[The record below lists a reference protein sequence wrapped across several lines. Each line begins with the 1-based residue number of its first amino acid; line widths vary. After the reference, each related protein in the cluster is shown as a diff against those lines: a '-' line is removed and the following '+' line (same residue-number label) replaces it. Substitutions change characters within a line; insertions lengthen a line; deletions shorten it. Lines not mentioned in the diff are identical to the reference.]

1 MQSLRM
7 RGVCAEPTW
16 SLFMT
21 TNTERTAPP
30 AAHEGLR
37 SNVLSLFDSVVM
49 AVAGSAPA
57 YSIAASTAALI
68 AAVGL
73 AGPSALLWCGIPM
86 LGIAWAFSYLNR
98 IESNAGASYAWVGRV
113 LHPGL
118 GFIAGWS
125 LVISATIFMVAGSL
139 PAGSVTLDLFSSSAA
154 NHPGYVLLVGSVWF
168 IVMVALV
175 IAGVRVTARAQWI
188 MSGVE
193 VAILVLF
200 AVLAIVHAASH
211 HVVAFSWS
219 WFGFSHFNGMA
230 GFAAGGLVAAFY
242 YWGWDVSSNLNEE
255 MKDSKRAAGFGGLIG
270 VLIVFALFE
279 IFTIATNLALPAK
292 TIQNNAGDVLAVLGQ
307 LVWPGV
313 GGKLLVIAVML
324 STVATLETTLIQVTR
339 TLYAMSRERT
349 LPKFLG
355 SILPGRQTPWMATIA
370 VAIVSLGLFIG
381 SNYIG
386 SLSKIL
392 TDAISAIG
400 LQVCVYYGLAGLTVV
415 VAFRKV
421 LFKSVKNLLL
431 IGIWPFLGAAF
442 MFWILYEFVKT
453 NTSNAVVI
461 WVGLGGLG
469 IGLIPLVIYWAM
481 GSPYFKQR
489 PTLGASVPEDAGV

>member
-1 MQSLRM
+1 
-7 RGVCAEPTW
+7 
-16 SLFMT
+16 MT
-21 TNTERTAPP
+21 TNIEPTSLRVQ
-30 AAHEGLR
+30 AHEGLR
-37 SNVLSLFDSVVM
+37 GNVLSLFDSVVM

-57 YSIAASTAALI
+57 YSIAGTTAVLI

-98 IESNAGASYAWVGRV
+98 LESNAGASYAWVGRV
-113 LHPGL
+113 LHPSL

-125 LVISATIFMVAGSL
+125 VVISATIFMVAGSL
-139 PAGSVTLDLFSSSAA
+139 PAGSVTLGLFSSSAA

-168 IVMVALV
+168 LVMVVLV

-200 AVLAIVHAASH
+200 AILAIVHSASH

-242 YWGWDVSSNLNEE
+242 YWGWDVASNLNEE
-255 MKDSKRAAGFGGLIG
+255 MKDSKRSAGIGGLIG

-279 IFTIATNLALPAK
+279 IFTIATNLALPAN
-292 TIQNNAGDVLAVLGQ
+292 TIQNNAADVLAVLGQ

-349 LPKFLG
+349 LPKFFG
-355 SILPGRQTPWMATIA
+355 NILPGRQTPWVATIA

-386 SLSKIL
+386 SLSTIL
-392 TDAISAIG
+392 SDAISAIG
-400 LQVCVYYGLAGLTVV
+400 LQVCVYYGLAGVTVV

-421 LFKSVKNLLL
+421 LFKSVQNFFL
-431 IGIWPFLGAAF
+431 IGLWPLVGALF

-453 NTSNAVVI
+453 NTSQAVII

-469 IGLIPLVIYWAM
+469 IGLIPLAIYWAL

>member
-1 MQSLRM
+1 LTTST
-7 RGVCAEPTW
+7 EPA
-16 SLFMT
+16 S
-21 TNTERTAPP
+21 APV
-30 AAHEGLR
+30 AAQEGLR
-37 SNVLSLFDSVVM
+37 AGVLGMFDAIVM

-57 YSIAASTAALI
+57 YTIAGSTAALI
-68 AAVGL
+68 GAVGL
-73 AGPSALLWCGIPM
+73 AGPAALLYCGIPM
-86 LGIAWAFSYLNR
+86 MGIAWAFSYLNR
-98 IESNAGASYAWVGRV
+98 IEANAGASYAWVGRV
-113 LHPGL
+113 LHPAL

-139 PAGSVTLDLFSSSAA
+139 PAGSVTLGLFSSSAA
-154 NHPGYVLLVGSVWF
+154 NHPGYVLLVGSAWF
-168 IVMVALV
+168 LLMVGLV
-175 IAGVRVTARAQWI
+175 IAGVQVTARAQWI
-188 MSGVE
+188 MSGIE

-219 WFGFSHFNGMA
+219 WFGFSHFNGLA
-230 GFAAGGLVAAFY
+230 GFAAGGLIAAFY

-255 MKDSKRAAGFGGLIG
+255 MKDSKRTAGIGGIIG
-270 VLIVFALFE
+270 VIIVFALYE
-279 IFTIATNLALPAK
+279 IFTVATNLALPAK
-292 TIQNNAGDVLAVLGQ
+292 TIQANAGDVLSVLGQ

-313 GGKLLVIAVML
+313 GGKLMVIAVML
-324 STVATLETTLIQVTR
+324 STIATLETTLIQVTR
-339 TLYAMSRERT
+339 SLFAMSRERT

-355 SILPGRQTPWMATIA
+355 SVLPGRQTPWLATIA
-370 VAIVSLGLFIG
+370 VAVVSLGLFIG

-386 SLSKIL
+386 SLSTIL

-421 LFKSVKNLLL
+421 LFRSAKNLVL
-431 IGIWPFLGAAF
+431 IGLWPLVGALF
-442 MFWILYEFVKT
+442 MFWILYEFVRT
-453 NTSNAVVI
+453 NTGNAVVI

-469 IGLIPLVIYWAM
+469 IGVIPLVIYWAL

-489 PTLGASVPEDAGV
+489 PTLGRVAPEDADA

>member
-1 MQSLRM
+1 
-7 RGVCAEPTW
+7 
-16 SLFMT
+16 MT
-21 TNTERTAPP
+21 TNIEPTSLRVE
-30 AAHEGLR
+30 AHEGLR
-37 SNVLSLFDSVVM
+37 GNVLSLFDSVVM

-57 YSIAASTAALI
+57 YSIAGTTAVLI

-98 IESNAGASYAWVGRV
+98 LESNAGASYAWVGRV
-113 LHPGL
+113 LHPSL

-125 LVISATIFMVAGSL
+125 VVISATIFMVAGSL
-139 PAGSVTLDLFSSSAA
+139 PAGSVTLGLFSSSAA

-168 IVMVALV
+168 LVMVVLV

-200 AVLAIVHAASH
+200 AILAIVHSASH

-242 YWGWDVSSNLNEE
+242 YWGWDVASNLNEE
-255 MKDSKRAAGFGGLIG
+255 MKDSKRSAGIGGLIG

-292 TIQNNAGDVLAVLGQ
+292 TIQNNAADVLAVLGQ

-349 LPKFLG
+349 LPKFFG
-355 SILPGRQTPWMATIA
+355 NILPGRQTPWVATIA

-386 SLSKIL
+386 SLSTIL
-392 TDAISAIG
+392 SDAISAIG
-400 LQVCVYYGLAGLTVV
+400 LQVCVYYGLAGVTVV

-421 LFKSVKNLLL
+421 LFKSVKNFLL
-431 IGIWPFLGAAF
+431 IGLWPLVGALF

-453 NTSNAVVI
+453 NTSQAVII

-469 IGLIPLVIYWAM
+469 IGLIPLAIYWAL